1 MTRPGE
7 IEITFRLSG
16 QYAADL
22 ARMAK
27 AAGKNRNSLSAFVR
41 SILIEV
47 LADDRAAHGPS
58 VTRETISQVP
68 DQENW
73 LVP

>member
-27 AAGKNRNSLSAFVR
+27 AAGKHRNGLSAFAR
-41 SILIEV
+41 SILLDVI
-47 LADDRAAHGPS
+47 ADDRAAHEPS
-58 VTRETISQVP
+58 RETISQVA